1 MENDLLLKI
10 ITPDGIIFSE
20 CVEYVSI
27 KSVNGE
33 LTILKKHSSTIGGID
48 NDIVKIK
55 NKNNEIIEY
64 ICGEGLFFI
73 IDNVLKIVCSFF
85 ILNNVENIDILID
98 KFDKNIALL
107 TSKNEIKND
116 ESFNLKLSIINQ
128 LKKMKYS

>member
-1 MENDLLLKI
+1 MENSLLLKI
-10 ITPDGIIFSE
+10 ITPEGTVINES
-20 CVEYVSI
+20 VEYVSI
-27 KSVNGE
+27 KSINGE

-48 NDIVKIK
+48 NNIIKIK

-73 IDNVLKIVCSFF
+73 IDNVLKIICSFF
-85 ILNNVENIDILID
+85 ILNTPENIDKIID
-98 KFDKNIALL
+98 DFDRNIELL
-107 TSKNEIKND
+107 TSKNEIKKD